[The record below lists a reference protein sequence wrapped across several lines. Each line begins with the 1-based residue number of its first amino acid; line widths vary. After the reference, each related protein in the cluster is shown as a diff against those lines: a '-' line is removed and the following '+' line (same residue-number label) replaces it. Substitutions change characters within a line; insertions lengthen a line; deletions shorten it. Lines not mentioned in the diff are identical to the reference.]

1 MLRCL
6 PFLLLA
12 TAVQAQHLRELDFQ
26 QIYAQSR
33 VAVQEVYSYT
43 CENNLPVDSCLISR
57 TEYDQEGR
65 MTMSTDYFACG
76 RVFCEQTF
84 TYDEEGKLATNTLRH
99 RFNGMQEVEV
109 ELVRN
114 ADGHVVERVLSQPIP
129 NFWMVERMER
139 SDRGHV
145 LAVQHFRKQAE
156 GTEQFWQDQ
165 FLPLDVELEKRQTN
179 TLTDVYDEQGLL
191 LLHHSF
197 GKQGLTRITKHLYT
211 RHAG

>member
-12 TAVQAQHLRELDFQ
+12 TAVQAQHLRELDFH

-76 RVFCEQTF
+76 RVFCKQTF

-99 RFNGMQEVEV
+99 RFNGMQDVEV
-109 ELVRN
+109 
-114 ADGHVVERVLSQPIP
+114 
-129 NFWMVERMER
+129 
-139 SDRGHV
+139 
-145 LAVQHFRKQAE
+145 
-156 GTEQFWQDQ
+156 
-165 FLPLDVELEKRQTN
+165 EKRQTN

-197 GKQGLTRITKHLYT
+197 GKQGLTRITKHVYT